1 VSKVHVARPLIAA
14 AALLC
19 AVLVPFAYP
28 HAEYALD
35 VLFLIFL
42 YGAMSA
48 AWNIIGGFAGQIS
61 FGHAAFLGVGAYA
74 TMILWSGG
82 WSPWATVPIAGGLA
96 AIYSIVVGVP
106 SFRLRGP
113 YFSIATIGIGEATRL
128 VALNWSKLTGGAS
141 GLTMA
146 AGPPPQVQ
154 YLSALALC
162 AAAFGISW
170 WIVRSRFGFALAAIK
185 QDTDAAQTLGVDTT
199 LFKTLAL
206 ALSAALVG
214 IAGSIYAMHYLYVSP
229 DSVFGFSTA
238 IALVIMPIIGGVGTV
253 WGPLIGAIVYTFIR
267 EQFAVKLANAD
278 LLAFGLLLVA
288 IVLFEPK
295 GIVGAWESIVARRGI
310 RKRAAGATAGG

>member
-1 VSKVHVARPLIAA
+1 VSKQTLVSQLIGA
-14 AALLC
+14 
-19 AVLVPFAYP
+19 AVLLSAIILPFAAP

-42 YGAMSA
+42 YGAMSS

-61 FGHAAFLGVGAYA
+61 FGHAAFLGVGAYT
-74 TMILWSGG
+74 TMILWGAG
-82 WSPWATVPIAGGLA
+82 WSPWATLPIAGGLA
-96 AIYSIVVGVP
+96 ALFSIIVGVP

-128 VALNWSKLTGGAS
+128 IALNWSKLTGGAS

-146 AGPPPQVQ
+146 EGPSPEVQ

-162 AAAFGISW
+162 VAAFAVSW

-185 QDTDAAQTLGVDTT
+185 QDTDAAQTLGVPTT
-199 LFKTLAL
+199 LVKTQAL
-206 ALSAALVG
+206 AISAALVG
-214 IAGSIYAMHYLYVSP
+214 IAGSVYAMHYLYVSP

-253 WGPLIGAIVYTFIR
+253 WGPLIGAVVYTFIR
-267 EQFAVKLANAD
+267 EEFAARLASAD
-278 LLAFGLLLVA
+278 LLAFGLLLIA

-295 GIVGAWESIVARRGI
+295 GIVGAWQALAKRRAAG
-310 RKRAAGATAGG
+310 RRAAGAHADG